1 MQKLKIMLQLIHL
14 ELDKAYDQQRG
25 AEEMINLRTK
35 QLQRLQ
41 EGRPCRTSDK
51 KLGQIKEEIEHLTH
65 RVYELDTLMIQ
76 LQKLE
81 RMIKE
86 YDATLITAEHR
97 RWLIKKTANQLR
109 CKHALTQL

>member
-41 EGRPCRTSDK
+41 EGRPCRTSHK
-51 KLGQIKEEIEHLTH
+51 NLGQIKEEIEHLTH

-86 YDATLITAEHR
+86 YDATKTVEHR
-97 RWLIKKTANQLR
+97 HWLISKMANQIR
-109 CKHALTQL
+109 RDHALTQL

>member
-1 MQKLKIMLQLIHL
+1 MQNHKILLQLIQL
-14 ELDKAYDQQRG
+14 ESDKAFSQQREI
-25 AEEMINLRTK
+25 EELIQLRIK

-41 EGRPCRTSDK
+41 EGRPCRTSHK
-51 KLGQIKEEIEHLTH
+51 NLGQIQEEIEHLTH

-86 YDATLITAEHR
+86 YDATKIVEHR
-97 RWLIKKTANQLR
+97 HCLISKMANQIR
-109 CKHALTQL
+109 REHALTQL